1 VGNQNV
7 FLFHEQ
13 AYLNTSAFKEEVARK
28 FMGEKL
34 HFLEV
39 STEQV
44 PIQDA
49 VSTYLFNTQI
59 VTLNDNA
66 MSIVSPTHYLDNP
79 KVYGYLQTLISADN
93 PINHVYFFDVNE
105 SMKNG
110 GGPACL
116 RLRVA
121 LCEQELGA
129 VNPDCL
135 LTDTL
140 YKRLVEWV
148 NVHYRDKLVL
158 DDLRD
163 AQLIIESRTAL
174 DELSKLLSLG
184 SVYRFQQ

>member
-66 MSIVSPTHYLDNP
+66 MSIVAPTHCLDNP
-79 KVYGYLQTLISADN
+79 KVYGYL
-93 PINHVYFFDVNE
+93 
-105 SMKNG
+105 
-110 GGPACL
+110 
-116 RLRVA
+116 
-121 LCEQELGA
+121 
-129 VNPDCL
+129 
-135 LTDTL
+135 
-140 YKRLVEWV
+140 
-148 NVHYRDKLVL
+148 
-158 DDLRD
+158 
-163 AQLIIESRTAL
+163 
-174 DELSKLLSLG
+174 
-184 SVYRFQQ
+184 